1 MTRFRVG
8 AMRLAVPAL
17 FALQL
22 DACGGDASGPKHTPT
37 SVEANSS
44 LTITGPAGQAAL
56 ERPSVIVRDENGDP
70 MSGASVVF
78 TVTSG
83 DGSVSGATV
92 TTGTDGAATVGT
104 WVLGQTASTNT
115 VDATV
120 GGLPP
125 ITFTANAGDPCRVT
139 P

>member
-1 MTRFRVG
+1 MSRFVAG
-8 AMRLAVPAL
+8 ALRPVVPAL
-17 FALQL
+17 LTFQV
-22 DACGGDASGPKHTPT
+22 ACGGDASGPKHTPT

-104 WVLGQTASTNT
+104 WVLGQT
-115 VDATV
+115 
-120 GGLPP
+120 
-125 ITFTANAGDPCRVT
+125 
-139 P
+139 